1 MKKASKKEREEIE
14 REICDQSHRIVFGKG
29 VKRVRRAVNPQRG
42 YGC

>member
-14 REICDQSHRIVFGKG
+14 RELHESPQRH
-29 VKRVRRAVNPQRG
+29 VRTAVNPQRE